1 MPDTIQWTLNFC
13 AGMCVALL
21 FEVVRIQIKVDD
33 IEKHLIPQDQK
44 KEKEMSIEELEK
56 RERDAYEAFMEAD
69 WMHADMRLNEWL
81 DAAHELNEAKGL

>member
-1 MPDTIQWTLNFC
+1 MSLIWKS
-13 AGMCVALL
+13 
-21 FEVVRIQIKVDD
+21 RIFQLSSFTAQNK
-33 IEKHLIPQDQK
+33 E
-44 KEKEMSIEELEK
+44 KEKEMTIEELEK

>member
-33 IEKHLIPQDQK
+33 IKSVSFPKPRK
-44 KEKEMSIEELEK
+44 KEKEMSIDELEK

-69 WMHADMRLNEWL
+69 WMHADMRLNKWL

>member
-1 MPDTIQWTLNFC
+1 MGNVPRT
-13 AGMCVALL
+13 
-21 FEVVRIQIKVDD
+21 R
-33 IEKHLIPQDQK
+33 K

-56 RERDAYEAFMEAD
+56 RERDAYKAFMEAD

>member
-1 MPDTIQWTLNFC
+1 MS
-13 AGMCVALL
+13 
-21 FEVVRIQIKVDD
+21 
-33 IEKHLIPQDQK
+33 LIWKLKIFQLSSFTAQNK
-44 KEKEMSIEELEK
+44 EKEKEMSIEELEK

>member
-1 MPDTIQWTLNFC
+1 MSLIWKS
-13 AGMCVALL
+13 
-21 FEVVRIQIKVDD
+21 RIFQLSSFTAQNK
-33 IEKHLIPQDQK
+33 E

-69 WMHADMRLNEWL
+69 WTHADMRLNEWL

>member
-1 MPDTIQWTLNFC
+1 MSLIWKS
-13 AGMCVALL
+13 
-21 FEVVRIQIKVDD
+21 RIFQLSSFTAQNK
-33 IEKHLIPQDQK
+33 E

-81 DAAHELNEAKGL
+81 DAAHEFNEAKGL

>member
-1 MPDTIQWTLNFC
+1 MSVSSIHADKSMGIVPRT
-13 AGMCVALL
+13 
-21 FEVVRIQIKVDD
+21 R
-33 IEKHLIPQDQK
+33 K

>member
-1 MPDTIQWTLNFC
+1 MSLIWKS
-13 AGMCVALL
+13 
-21 FEVVRIQIKVDD
+21 RIFQLSSFTAQNK
-33 IEKHLIPQDQK
+33 E

-81 DAAHELNEAKGL
+81 DAAHELNEAIGQ

>member
-1 MPDTIQWTLNFC
+1 M
-13 AGMCVALL
+13 
-21 FEVVRIQIKVDD
+21 K
-33 IEKHLIPQDQK
+33 
-44 KEKEMSIEELEK
+44 MSIEELEK

>member
-1 MPDTIQWTLNFC
+1 MSE
-13 AGMCVALL
+13 LL
-21 FEVVRIQIKVDD
+21 VPAKPHSSSPKTR
-33 IEKHLIPQDQK
+33 K
-44 KEKEMSIEELEK
+44 KEKEMTIEELEK

>member
-1 MPDTIQWTLNFC
+1 MPTNLWGVSPKT
-13 AGMCVALL
+13 
-21 FEVVRIQIKVDD
+21 R
-33 IEKHLIPQDQK
+33 K

-69 WMHADMRLNEWL
+69 WMNADMRLNEWL

>member
-1 MPDTIQWTLNFC
+1 MSLIWKS
-13 AGMCVALL
+13 
-21 FEVVRIQIKVDD
+21 RIFQLSSFTAQNK
-33 IEKHLIPQDQK
+33 E

>member
-1 MPDTIQWTLNFC
+1 MWKRTRRNSLRLSPLFKC
-13 AGMCVALL
+13 FGRYVLL
-21 FEVVRIQIKVDD
+21 F
-33 IEKHLIPQDQK
+33 LIMPTNLWGVSPKTRK

>member
-1 MPDTIQWTLNFC
+1 MSVSSIHADKSMGSVPRT
-13 AGMCVALL
+13 
-21 FEVVRIQIKVDD
+21 R
-33 IEKHLIPQDQK
+33 K

-56 RERDAYEAFMEAD
+56 RERDAYETFMEAD

>member
-1 MPDTIQWTLNFC
+1 MSLIWKLTIFQLSSFT
-13 AGMCVALL
+13 AQHK
-21 FEVVRIQIKVDD
+21 E
-33 IEKHLIPQDQK
+33 

>member
-1 MPDTIQWTLNFC
+1 MSE
-13 AGMCVALL
+13 LL
-21 FEVVRIQIKVDD
+21 VPAKPHSSSPKTR
-33 IEKHLIPQDQK
+33 K

-69 WMHADMRLNEWL
+69 WVHADMRLNEWL

>member
-1 MPDTIQWTLNFC
+1 MSVSSIH
-13 AGMCVALL
+13 
-21 FEVVRIQIKVDD
+21 VD
-33 IEKHLIPQDQK
+33 KSMGSVPQTR

-81 DAAHELNEAKGL
+81 DAAHELNEAIGL

>member
-1 MPDTIQWTLNFC
+1 MSLIWKS
-13 AGMCVALL
+13 
-21 FEVVRIQIKVDD
+21 RIFQLSSFTAQNK
-33 IEKHLIPQDQK
+33 E

-56 RERDAYEAFMEAD
+56 RERDAYEAFVEAD